1 MWRRDRYFCDQLK
14 NNLDELQEFQLL
26 EDEMSKYK
34 TLNHENISWD
44 KVYQYSQF
52 ILLNH
57 SLDFKIC
64 NYFLLSCF
72 NLNNEECFEK
82 LLLLFQHLKKLIDE
96 NNAYI
101 LAQKRK
107 IQNFIQNF
115 IQEYNK
121 TKVLISSEI
130 VNQFIT
136 LFSEFENLLSCNFA
150 KIEIAQV
157 APQLPKSPVTQ
168 VSVNIRSDNIN
179 SLNER
184 EYKNFY
190 QKLAF
195 ELLEEDENNL
205 NIYALFT
212 QAMWGK
218 IRCLPE
224 CNNEKITKIRK
235 PDADIIR
242 ILLSDKEN
250 DIEHIKCFM
259 HELILNPFWIEGV
272 QLFCDFLEKKKKNKQ
287 LDILIILTSDF
298 ISKFDTIEL
307 LRFQNGDFICKEE
320 VYKYFVKSKENKKSF
335 FSSKKT
341 DKEHTLQDFEQ
352 MLMNIDKENFNNSI
366 MNNINSLL
374 DMVKI
379 FESKGMK
386 KNSKILNIYLVELME
401 KTLLKDYLAEE
412 YENAKSKI
420 K

>member
-1 MWRRDRYFCDQLK
+1 MYFCDQLK

-341 DKEHTLQDFEQ
+341 DKEHTLEDFEQ

>member
-1 MWRRDRYFCDQLK
+1 MYFCDQLK

-107 IQNFIQNF
+107 IQNFVQNF

>member
-1 MWRRDRYFCDQLK
+1 
-14 NNLDELQEFQLL
+14 
-26 EDEMSKYK
+26 DEMSKYK

>member
-1 MWRRDRYFCDQLK
+1 MYFCDQLK

-52 ILLNH
+52 ILLND

>member
-1 MWRRDRYFCDQLK
+1 MYFCDQLK

-136 LFSEFENLLSCNFA
+136 LFSEFENLLSCNFV

-320 VYKYFVKSKENKKSF
+320 VYKYFVKFKENKKSF

>member
-1 MWRRDRYFCDQLK
+1 MYFCDQLK

-107 IQNFIQNF
+107 IQIFIQNF

-157 APQLPKSPVTQ
+157 ASQLPKSPVTQ

-379 FESKGMK
+379 FESKEMK

>member
-1 MWRRDRYFCDQLK
+1 MSFCNQLK
-14 NNLDELQEFQLL
+14 NNLDELQEFHLL

-52 ILLNH
+52 ILLHH
-57 SLDFKIC
+57 SLDFKVC

-82 LLLLFQHLKKLIDE
+82 LLLLFQHLKKLMDE
-96 NNAYI
+96 NNTYI
-101 LAQKRK
+101 SAQKRK
-107 IQNFIQNF
+107 IQIFIQNF

-121 TKVLISSEI
+121 TKVLVSSEI
-130 VNQFIT
+130 IDQFIA

-157 APQLPKSPVTQ
+157 APQLPKSPVAQ

-218 IRCLPE
+218 IKCLPE

-287 LDILIILTSDF
+287 LDILIMLTSDF
-298 ISKFDTIEL
+298 ISKFDAIEL

-320 VYKYFVKSKENKKSF
+320 VYKYFVKPKENKKSF

-412 YENAKSKI
+412 YENAKNKI

>member
-1 MWRRDRYFCDQLK
+1 LK

>member
-1 MWRRDRYFCDQLK
+1 FCDQLK

>member
-1 MWRRDRYFCDQLK
+1 MYFYDQLK

>member
-1 MWRRDRYFCDQLK
+1 MYFCDQLK

-107 IQNFIQNF
+107 IQIFIQNF

-212 QAMWGK
+212 QAMCGK

>member
-1 MWRRDRYFCDQLK
+1 MYFCDQLK

-96 NNAYI
+96 NNAYV

-341 DKEHTLQDFEQ
+341 DKEYTLQDFEQ

>member
-1 MWRRDRYFCDQLK
+1 CDQLK

>member
-1 MWRRDRYFCDQLK
+1 
-14 NNLDELQEFQLL
+14 DELQEFQLL

-150 KIEIAQV
+150 KIKIAQV

>member
-1 MWRRDRYFCDQLK
+1 MYFCDQLK

-412 YENAKSKI
+412 YENVKSKI

>member
-1 MWRRDRYFCDQLK
+1 MSFCDQLK
-14 NNLDELQEFQLL
+14 NNLDELQEFHLL

-52 ILLNH
+52 ILLHH
-57 SLDFKIC
+57 SLDFKVC

-82 LLLLFQHLKKLIDE
+82 LLLLFQHLKKLMDE
-96 NNAYI
+96 NNTYI
-101 LAQKRK
+101 SAQKRK
-107 IQNFIQNF
+107 IQIFIQNF

-121 TKVLISSEI
+121 TKVLVSSEI
-130 VNQFIT
+130 IDQFIA

-157 APQLPKSPVTQ
+157 APQLPKSPVAQ

-218 IRCLPE
+218 IKCLPE

-242 ILLSDKEN
+242 ILLSDKES

-298 ISKFDTIEL
+298 ISKFDAIEL

-320 VYKYFVKSKENKKSF
+320 VYKYFVKPKENKKSF
-335 FSSKKT
+335 FQVKKLT
-341 DKEHTLQDFEQ
+341 K
-352 MLMNIDKENFNNSI
+352 SI
-366 MNNINSLL
+366 HY
-374 DMVKI
+374 
-379 FESKGMK
+379 
-386 KNSKILNIYLVELME
+386 KIL
-401 KTLLKDYLAEE
+401 
-412 YENAKSKI
+412 SKC
-420 K
+420 

>member
-1 MWRRDRYFCDQLK
+1 MYFCDQLK

-341 DKEHTLQDFEQ
+341 DKEYTLQDFEQ

-401 KTLLKDYLAEE
+401 KTLLKDYQAEE

>member
-1 MWRRDRYFCDQLK
+1 MYFCDQLK

-168 VSVNIRSDNIN
+168 LSVNIRSDNIN

>member
-1 MWRRDRYFCDQLK
+1 MFFCNQSK
-14 NNLDELQEFQLL
+14 NNLYELQEFQLL

-52 ILLNH
+52 ILLHH
-57 SLDFKIC
+57 SLDFKVC

-82 LLLLFQHLKKLIDE
+82 LLLLFQHLKKLMNE

-101 LAQKRK
+101 LAQMRK
-107 IQNFIQNF
+107 IQIFIQNF

-130 VNQFIT
+130 VNQFIA

-150 KIEIAQV
+150 KIEIDQV
-157 APQLPKSPVTQ
+157 APQLPKSPVDQ

-205 NIYALFT
+205 NIYALLT

-235 PDADIIR
+235 PDANIIR
-242 ILLSDKEN
+242 ILLSDKKN

-287 LDILIILTSDF
+287 LDILTILTSNF
-298 ISKFDTIEL
+298 ISKFDAIEL

-320 VYKYFVKSKENKKSF
+320 VYKYFVNPKENKKSF
-335 FSSKKT
+335 FSSKKI

-412 YENAKSKI
+412 YENAKNKI

>member
-1 MWRRDRYFCDQLK
+1 MYFCDQLK

-107 IQNFIQNF
+107 IQIFIQNF

-136 LFSEFENLLSCNFA
+136 LFAEFENLLSFNFA

-157 APQLPKSPVTQ
+157 ASQLPKSPVTQ

>member
-1 MWRRDRYFCDQLK
+1 MYFCDQLK

-157 APQLPKSPVTQ
+157 APQFPKSPVTQ

>member
-1 MWRRDRYFCDQLK
+1 MK

-52 ILLNH
+52 ILLHH
-57 SLDFKIC
+57 SLDFKVC

-82 LLLLFQHLKKLIDE
+82 LLLLFQHLKKLMDE

-101 LAQKRK
+101 SAQMRK
-107 IQNFIQNF
+107 IQIFIQNF

-121 TKVLISSEI
+121 TKVLVSSEI
-130 VNQFIT
+130 INQFIA

-157 APQLPKSPVTQ
+157 APQLPKSPVVQ

-298 ISKFDTIEL
+298 ISKFDAIEL

-320 VYKYFVKSKENKKSF
+320 VYKYFVKPKENKKSF

-341 DKEHTLQDFEQ
+341 EKEHTLQDFEQ
-352 MLMNIDKENFNNSI
+352 MMMNIDKENFNNSI

-412 YENAKSKI
+412 YENAKNKI

>member
-1 MWRRDRYFCDQLK
+1 MYFCDQLK

-157 APQLPKSPVTQ
+157 TPQLPKSPVTQ

>member
-1 MWRRDRYFCDQLK
+1 MYFCDQLK

-150 KIEIAQV
+150 KIKIAQV

-412 YENAKSKI
+412 YENA
-420 K
+420 

>member
-1 MWRRDRYFCDQLK
+1 MYFCDQLK

-352 MLMNIDKENFNNSI
+352 MLMNIDKENFNNST

-412 YENAKSKI
+412 YENAKNKI

>member
-1 MWRRDRYFCDQLK
+1 MYFCDQLK

-150 KIEIAQV
+150 KIKIAQV

-287 LDILIILTSDF
+287 LNILIILTSDF

>member
-1 MWRRDRYFCDQLK
+1 MYFCDQLK

-335 FSSKKT
+335 FSSKRT

-412 YENAKSKI
+412 YENAKNKI

>member
-1 MWRRDRYFCDQLK
+1 MYFCDQLK

-287 LDILIILTSDF
+287 LNILIILTSDF

>member
-1 MWRRDRYFCDQLK
+1 MYFCDQLK

-320 VYKYFVKSKENKKSF
+320 VYKYFVKSKENKKRF

>member
-1 MWRRDRYFCDQLK
+1 
-14 NNLDELQEFQLL
+14 
-26 EDEMSKYK
+26 
-34 TLNHENISWD
+34 
-44 KVYQYSQF
+44 
-52 ILLNH
+52 
-57 SLDFKIC
+57 KIC

-352 MLMNIDKENFNNSI
+352 MLMNIDKEN
-366 MNNINSLL
+366 
-374 DMVKI
+374 
-379 FESKGMK
+379 
-386 KNSKILNIYLVELME
+386 
-401 KTLLKDYLAEE
+401 
-412 YENAKSKI
+412 
-420 K
+420 

>member
-1 MWRRDRYFCDQLK
+1 MYFCDQLK

-72 NLNNEECFEK
+72 NLINEECFEK

>member
-1 MWRRDRYFCDQLK
+1 MYFCDQLK

-352 MLMNIDKENFNNSI
+352 MLMNIDKENLNNSI

>member
-1 MWRRDRYFCDQLK
+1 MSFCDQLK
-14 NNLDELQEFQLL
+14 NNLDELQEFHLL

-52 ILLNH
+52 ILLHH
-57 SLDFKIC
+57 SLDFKVC

-82 LLLLFQHLKKLIDE
+82 LLLLFQHLKKLMDE
-96 NNAYI
+96 NNTYI
-101 LAQKRK
+101 SAQKRK
-107 IQNFIQNF
+107 IQIFIQNF

-121 TKVLISSEI
+121 TKALVSSEI
-130 VNQFIT
+130 INQFIA

-150 KIEIAQV
+150 KIEIAQA
-157 APQLPKSPVTQ
+157 APQLPKSPVAQ

-179 SLNER
+179 SLSER

-218 IRCLPE
+218 IKCLPE

-235 PDADIIR
+235 PDTDIIR

-287 LDILIILTSDF
+287 LDILIMLTSDF
-298 ISKFDTIEL
+298 ISKFDAIEL

-320 VYKYFVKSKENKKSF
+320 VYKYFVKPKENKKSF

-412 YENAKSKI
+412 YENAKNKI

>member
-1 MWRRDRYFCDQLK
+1 MYFCDQLK

-136 LFSEFENLLSCNFA
+136 LFSEFENLLSCNFP

>member
-1 MWRRDRYFCDQLK
+1 MYFCDQLK

-412 YENAKSKI
+412 YENAKS
-420 K
+420 

>member
-1 MWRRDRYFCDQLK
+1 MYFCDQLK

-235 PDADIIR
+235 PDVDIIR

>member
-1 MWRRDRYFCDQLK
+1 MYFCDQLK

-157 APQLPKSPVTQ
+157 APQLPKSPVAQ

-412 YENAKSKI
+412 YENAKNKI

>member
-1 MWRRDRYFCDQLK
+1 MSFCDQLK
-14 NNLDELQEFQLL
+14 NNLDELQEFHLL

-52 ILLNH
+52 ILLHH
-57 SLDFKIC
+57 SLDFKVC

-82 LLLLFQHLKKLIDE
+82 LLLLFQHLKKLMDE
-96 NNAYI
+96 NNTYI
-101 LAQKRK
+101 SAQKRK

-121 TKVLISSEI
+121 TKVLVSSEI
-130 VNQFIT
+130 IDQFIA

-150 KIEIAQV
+150 KIEIAQA
-157 APQLPKSPVTQ
+157 APQLPKSPVAQ

-218 IRCLPE
+218 IKCLPE

-287 LDILIILTSDF
+287 LDILIMLTSDF
-298 ISKFDTIEL
+298 ISKFDAIEL

-320 VYKYFVKSKENKKSF
+320 VYKYFVKPKENKKSF

-401 KTLLKDYLAEE
+401 KTLLKDYLTEE
-412 YENAKSKI
+412 YENAKNKI

>member
-1 MWRRDRYFCDQLK
+1 QLK

-150 KIEIAQV
+150 KIKIAQV

>member
-1 MWRRDRYFCDQLK
+1 MYFCDQLE

-107 IQNFIQNF
+107 IQIFIQNF

-136 LFSEFENLLSCNFA
+136 LFSEFENFLSCNFA

-157 APQLPKSPVTQ
+157 APQLPKSPVAQ

-412 YENAKSKI
+412 YENAKNKI